1 MQETTLE
8 FLEGQLS
15 SRDSPQVSAQPGLVW
30 ESWGRGIDVGEEAP
44 AEARGRV
51 KVGTGQPV
59 WPEFPSTRPTATKG
73 VPTEPGHSPLSP
85 EKLLSLPLPLP
96 TRSLER
102 TPRRHENL
110 EGPLRASTSS

>member
-73 VPTEPGHSPLSP
+73 VPMEPGHSPLSP
-85 EKLLSLPLPLP
+85 QRSCSHCHCPSLLAPWKGHRGDMK
-96 TRSLER
+96 T
-102 TPRRHENL
+102 
-110 EGPLRASTSS
+110 LRAH